1 MGVVLTL
8 EYNKIYCGNALD
20 VLKSMPDGSV
30 NCCVTSPPY
39 YGLRDYGIY
48 GQIGQEAS
56 PDEYVEKLT
65 GVFSEIHRVIKDDG
79 TLRLV
84 IGDSYAG
91 SNQAAG
97 TKNISEKQNS
107 NRGTRYMR

>member
-1 MGVVLTL
+1 MTL

-20 VLKSMPDGSV
+20 VVKSMPDGSV

-65 GVFSEIHRVIKDDG
+65 GVFSEIHRVLKDDG
-79 TLRLV
+79 TLWLV